1 MLNALV
7 DGLGV
12 RRAFLDSAEAVVRA
26 NEALDT
32 CRPSRAAR
40 TDPGF
45 RLPTAGDERREGML
59 ATVAAS
65 SSVCIAGV
73 VVLLGMRD
81 GYPMDTGSW
90 RDGVFGR
97 AFGMVV

>member
-1 MLNALV
+1 MQLCVSADTFEAARPSDVERGFSIVVIRPRWEAWGMLNARV

-12 RRAFLDSAEAVVRA
+12 RRVFLDSAEAVVRA

-45 RLPTAGDERREGML
+45 RLPTAGDE
-59 ATVAAS
+59 
-65 SSVCIAGV
+65 
-73 VVLLGMRD
+73 
-81 GYPMDTGSW
+81 
-90 RDGVFGR
+90 
-97 AFGMVV
+97 